1 MTNPKVDLLHD
12 NGDPTQL
19 VGRGVPGTARLAA
32 VVARA
37 SWPVGVG

>member
-19 VGRGVPGTARLAA
+19 VRRGVPGTVDSRLLLLG
-32 VVARA
+32 A